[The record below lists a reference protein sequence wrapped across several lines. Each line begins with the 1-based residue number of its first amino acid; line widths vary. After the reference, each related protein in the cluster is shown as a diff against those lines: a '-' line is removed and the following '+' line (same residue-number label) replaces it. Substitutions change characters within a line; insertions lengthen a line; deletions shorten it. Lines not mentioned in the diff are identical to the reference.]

1 VATRETQLPRRDEP
15 EGATG
20 KAQEVASQAKEQ
32 VQEKAEEIKGTAG
45 ERVREELDTRSTQAG
60 EHVSAFG
67 QAMRV
72 AAEQLQGDG
81 KEPGAKV
88 AGRAADQM
96 ERLGGYLTGSSSD
109 RFIADV
115 ESFGRRRP
123 WVAGAIGAAAG
134 FVAARFLKASS
145 ESRYQRS
152 YGGRPEAAPPVRRET
167 ELPMRRDEDPAAAPV
182 SPTWDYGSG
191 SR

>member
-1 VATRETQLPRRDEP
+1 VATQETQLPRRDEP
-15 EGATG
+15 DGATG

-45 ERVREELDTRSTQAG
+45 ERVRGELDTRSTQAG
-60 EHVSAFG
+60 EQVSAFG
-67 QAMRV
+67 HAMRV

-81 KEPGAKV
+81 KEPGARV
-88 AGRAADQM
+88 AGQAAQHM
-96 ERLGGYLTGSSSD
+96 ERLGGYLTNSSSD
-109 RFIADV
+109 RFISDV

-145 ESRYQRS
+145 ESRYQRA
-152 YGGRPEAAPPVRRET
+152 YGVQRDAAAPVRREP
-167 ELPMRRDEDPAAAPV
+167 ELPMRQDADSVAGPA